1 MTDQQ
6 LYLAVG
12 VPSLLLAVGMI
23 GNGFLYNALS
33 ARITSLENRML
44 SFESSVNQRLD
55 IMIGKLGDLDTRVS
69 VLEDRSKR

>member
-1 MTDQQ
+1 MTDLQ

-12 VPSLLLAVGMI
+12 VPSALLAVGMI

-33 ARITSLENRML
+33 ARITSLENRIL
-44 SFESSVNQRLD
+44 ALETSLNQRFDLL
-55 IMIGKLGDLDTRVS
+55 IGKVSELDTRIS